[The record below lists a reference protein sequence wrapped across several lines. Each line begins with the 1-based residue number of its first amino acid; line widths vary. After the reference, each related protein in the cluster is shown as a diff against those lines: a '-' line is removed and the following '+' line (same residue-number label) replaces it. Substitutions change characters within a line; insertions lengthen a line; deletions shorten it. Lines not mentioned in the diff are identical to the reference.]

1 MLQEAPEQDLLGK
14 QTSDLQT
21 GVVVSGETITGTLH
35 HQEGYT
41 GFSSIAEEQEGYYF
55 AMQVVPPVGADLARS
70 TLEVWGKELNP
81 QDDGG
86 KPILIKRLKDAT
98 GSKASGTFEVVA
110 DWGSGV
116 VRRTYSYDFALE
128 GGTP

>member
-1 MLQEAPEQDLLGK
+1 M
-14 QTSDLQT
+14 
-21 GVVVSGETITGTLH
+21 VSGETITGTLH
-35 HQEGYT
+35 HPEDYT
-41 GFSSIAEEQEGYYF
+41 GFSTLPEYQEGYYF
-55 AMQVVPPVGADLARS
+55 AMQVVPPAGADLTQS

-110 DWGSGV
+110 NWGSGV

>member
-55 AMQVVPPVGADLARS
+55 AMQVVPPG
-70 TLEVWGKELNP
+70 WC
-81 QDDGG
+81 
-86 KPILIKRLKDAT
+86 
-98 GSKASGTFEVVA
+98 
-110 DWGSGV
+110 
-116 VRRTYSYDFALE
+116 
-128 GGTP
+128 

>member
-35 HQEGYT
+35 HQEGY
-41 GFSSIAEEQEGYYF
+41 YF
-55 AMQVVPPVGADLARS
+55 AMQVVPPVGADLDRS

-86 KPILIKRLKDAT
+86 KPILIKRLKNAT
-98 GSKASGTFEVVA
+98 GSKTSGTFDVVA